1 MYLIWL
7 KQICECLVLF
17 STFLLFNN
25 LFTKSGACMDHSA
38 IPDYYTCNIY
48 VVFWCNLLRV
58 FFWSIQCYTILLHC
72 GIGCLDCHIFIEFS
86 VTFKILGFFYCK
98 TRLLSIVSKTFVTS
112 SKVILYICWHIT
124 MLSRCIMLHIALVPG
139 QRFNTLH
146 DVYCYSYC
154 QYLLFYLKKNE
165 TYPLLFVPM
174 P

>member
-58 FFWSIQCYTILLHC
+58 FFRVFNVIQYYCIVELDVWIVISLLNF
-72 GIGCLDCHIFIEFS
+72 L
-86 VTFKILGFFYCK
+86 
-98 TRLLSIVSKTFVTS
+98 
-112 SKVILYICWHIT
+112 
-124 MLSRCIMLHIALVPG
+124 
-139 QRFNTLH
+139 
-146 DVYCYSYC
+146 
-154 QYLLFYLKKNE
+154 
-165 TYPLLFVPM
+165 
-174 P
+174 